1 LAPRAEVPRGAKLRG
16 RLERISTPVWGIFW
30 LLIVHGLIYAA
41 DILVPIT
48 AAIMGYFLLNAPRRW
63 LGRIGVP
70 AAASAVLFT
79 VMLIAALFLGALALA
94 EPMVDFVTD
103 IPSLIDEVLAS
114 TNGPGGLLEPFSRA
128 AEATQE
134 AVSTAQAA
142 GGEAEPVEV
151 SVVNEGPGMA
161 GSMVSVAPGL
171 LSQIVLAVAL
181 LYFLVASGDLFI
193 QKAVQVADRFEDK
206 RQTVLTIRTIE
217 ARLGNYLGAITLIN
231 AGLGVCIGVAMWLL
245 SVPSPVMIGAMAMV
259 LNYVPFVGA
268 VIGSLVVAVI
278 AFVTFG
284 TVGSALGVFATYYA
298 LTAFEGQF
306 VTPTLVGQRLRLN
319 VVAVFTAVAFFAW
332 TWSIMG
338 MVVAVPM
345 LIVLKVV
352 CDSVPRLQR
361 IGLFLGDAEGFLP
374 SSLTPDAPASREAP

>member
-268 VIGSLVVAVI
+268 VVGSLVVAVI